1 MNKFHEFVENPTGVL
16 YVEALAELA
25 GSPGYSPYDDD
36 SLRIHEL
43 ITSEKFEAAQEAC
56 RDAMETLLLSPE
68 AHMIAAFLARKLDDK
83 ELLARE
89 RLLIAA
95 CITGILDTGDGTKQH
110 PYVVSVVSDE
120 YSVLRALKK
129 EMTSQC
135 LIRDED
141 RFLDV
146 IETIEK
152 ERIYFDITVP
162 YSNLQRRMSN
172 STSNQPD
179 VEA

>member
-1 MNKFHEFVENPTGVL
+1 M
-16 YVEALAELA
+16 
-25 GSPGYSPYDDD
+25 
-36 SLRIHEL
+36 
-43 ITSEKFEAAQEAC
+43 
-56 RDAMETLLLSPE
+56 
-68 AHMIAAFLARKLDDK
+68 
-83 ELLARE
+83 
-89 RLLIAA
+89 
-95 CITGILDTGDGTKQH
+95 
-110 PYVVSVVSDE
+110 VSVVSDE

-152 ERIYFDITVP
+152 EHLYFDVTVP
-162 YSNLQRRMSN
+162 YSSLRRRMSKN
-172 STSNQPD
+172 AANQPD